1 MTVSHDSVQQINQLL
16 DRIVQVKDSPEAI
29 SQAVENVKAKVSQ
42 LVADASAQAK
52 QAPPTGQHPERDEKN
67 DKRK

>member
-42 LVADASAQAK
+42 LVSDASAQAK
-52 QAPPTGQHPERDEKN
+52 QASPTGQHPERDEKN